1 MWAWEWLVGIHT
13 GGNVGALVLFYGVIS
28 ASACF
33 VALQIAR
40 SRRTKREMA
49 EMRGQFVEMLSAK
62 SAQVSEK
69 VGSVEMQARQLQ
81 MESEA
86 ARQRMEVVEA
96 RIPTLY
102 QQMDDFRN
110 ALAKI
115 FQNELGAVLGSFDKS
130 VTAVLGHMKAELHN
144 GIAHIESIED
154 MVQGRQKAGQSLLEV
169 SRAHG
174 LPEPEAGE
182 ELGEADLALDEALDE
197 AECVDDSSME
207 TEEIELSAP
216 SEDEEGQSDTRAQA
230 A

>member
-13 GGNVGALVLFYGVIS
+13 GANVTALVLFYGVVS
-28 ASACF
+28 ASICF
-33 VALQIAR
+33 VALQVVR
-40 SRRTKREMA
+40 NRRLKRQMA
-49 EMRGQFVEMLSAK
+49 EMRAHFVEMLSAK

-69 VGSVEMQARQLQ
+69 VGNVELQARQLQ

-86 ARQRMEVVEA
+86 ARQRMDVVEA

-110 ALAKI
+110 ALARI

-144 GIAHIESIED
+144 GIAHIESIEE
-154 MVQGRQKAGQSLLEV
+154 MVHGRRTAGQALLEV

-174 LPEPEAGE
+174 LPGPEAE
-182 ELGEADLALDEALDE
+182 DLAEADLALDDVM
-197 AECVDDSSME
+197 AEDDAGDDSGIE

-216 SEDEEGQSDTRAQA
+216 LGDEEDNDTRAQA